1 MTPALRRR
9 LLLLAPLGVVAAGGA
24 AFYGMLQGLRTGE
37 FNPRGVPSALIG
49 RPAPAFDLP
58 EVPGVE
64 VPLLRHADVAAPG
77 RPVIVNFWASW
88 CVPCIVEHP
97 QLMALSRE
105 GVPVFGIAYKDRP
118 EASREFL
125 RRHGNPFARLA
136 RDEPGR
142 AAIDWGVYGVPET
155 YLIDP
160 RGIIRWR
167 FAGAIT
173 PEILAQEI
181 RPLLRRHAA

>member
-1 MTPALRRR
+1 
-9 LLLLAPLGVVAAGGA
+9 
-24 AFYGMLQGLRTGE
+24 
-37 FNPRGVPSALIG
+37 
-49 RPAPAFDLP
+49 
-58 EVPGVE
+58 
-64 VPLLRHADVAAPG
+64 
-77 RPVIVNFWASW
+77 
-88 CVPCIVEHP
+88 
-97 QLMALSRE
+97 MALARA

-136 RDEPGR
+136 RDESGR

-160 RGIIRWR
+160 HGIVRWR

-173 PEILAQEI
+173 PEILAEDI
-181 RPLLRRHAA
+181 RPLLARHAT

>member
-1 MTPALRRR
+1 MSPHLRRR
-9 LLLLAPLGVVAAGGA
+9 LLLLAPFAVVAAGGA
-24 AFYGMLQGLRTGE
+24 AFFGLLQGMQRGQ

-49 RPAPAFDLP
+49 RPAPFFDLP

-64 VPLLRHADVAAPG
+64 VPLLRHADVASPG

-88 CVPCIVEHP
+88 CMPCVVEHP
-97 QLMALSRE
+97 QLMALARA

-136 RDEPGR
+136 RDESGR

-160 RGIIRWR
+160 HGIVRWR

-173 PEILAQEI
+173 PEILAEDI
-181 RPLLRRHAA
+181 RPLLARHAT